1 MLLIFKKCIRGGI
14 CHAVHRYAKANN
26 EYINDYDPNTESS
39 YFIYWGVN
47 NLYQQVMQQKLPVD
61 DFRWKKKKSK
71 FTQKFMQSYDDES
84 GKGYILLMLVIPSVY
99 KRYTVIF
106 IFA

>member
-1 MLLIFKKCIRGGI
+1 
-14 CHAVHRYAKANN
+14 
-26 EYINDYDPNTESS
+26 
-39 YFIYWGVN
+39 
-47 NLYQQVMQQKLPVD
+47 MQQKLPVG

-71 FTQKFMQSYDDES
+71 FTQKFIQSYDDES

-106 IFA
+106 IFAWKNE